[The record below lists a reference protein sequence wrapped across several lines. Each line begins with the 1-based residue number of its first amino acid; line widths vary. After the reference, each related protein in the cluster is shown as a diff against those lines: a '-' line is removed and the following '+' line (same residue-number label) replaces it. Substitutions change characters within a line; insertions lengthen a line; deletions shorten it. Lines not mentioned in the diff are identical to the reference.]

1 MNVIKITDRKY
12 RVDSETTPG
21 LTYYVTKRRDGSW
34 YCECK
39 SYKHHTDECKH
50 ILEVLEC
57 VKCKWEI
64 YHNSLSI
71 WDKAH
76 MSPDSWLHKLFIGKQ
91 CGYQYWIAW
100 NNPNDVLQYKK
111 KVDQ

>member
-1 MNVIKITDRKY
+1 MNVIEITDRKY

-50 ILEVLEC
+50 ILEVEDYRQPSE
-57 VKCKWEI
+57 WEVF
-64 YHNSLSI
+64 NGAEGWTNAMASLTDWGNNLHMGTHLGYEYWMA
-71 WDKAH
+71 WDYPAY
-76 MSPDSWLHKLFIGKQ
+76 PLRYRRQ
-91 CGYQYWIAW
+91 ATE
-100 NNPNDVLQYKK
+100 
-111 KVDQ
+111 